1 MITGQPLKLS
11 IDVCIQ
17 VHAASQA
24 YLSLPLTLLLNL
36 IMCKCFILQCSPCSP
51 WWPFPYLVGVGLVLL
66 LHSFRSRATSW
77 VTPTPAM
84 SSFICWC
91 HVFLGRPRRVVW
103 YCQLHHSAG
112 DVGCISSLNMSKPT
126 KTATAHNLFDW

>member
-1 MITGQPLKLS
+1 MLYYNRQMCRTIFCPGITNNSTIHLRVNIWSVVEYPFLKPAWASLISWFESIKTASLS
-11 IDVCIQ
+11 
-17 VHAASQA
+17 
-24 YLSLPLTLLLNL
+24 
-36 IMCKCFILQCSPCSP
+36 FITCSPCSP

-91 HVFLGRPRRVVW
+91 HVFLGRLVVW
-103 YCQLHHSAG
+103 YLVLPAP
-112 DVGCISSLNMSKPT
+112 SLCG
-126 KTATAHNLFDW
+126 